1 MFLGVYGGAA
11 WRKKKDT
18 SVVRKYK
25 TSVDVNSTKM
35 DQVSE
40 RSKVTKEKEEK
51 IENLLNSWEMKRKG
65 L

>member
-1 MFLGVYGGAA
+1 
-11 WRKKKDT
+11 
-18 SVVRKYK
+18 
-25 TSVDVNSTKM
+25 M